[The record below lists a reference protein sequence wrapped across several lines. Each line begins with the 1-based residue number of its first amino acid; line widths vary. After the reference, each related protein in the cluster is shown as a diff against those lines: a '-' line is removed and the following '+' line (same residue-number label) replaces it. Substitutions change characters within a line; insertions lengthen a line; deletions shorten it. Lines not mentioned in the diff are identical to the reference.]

1 MQEQTETTEKK
12 EEVKKDEILE
22 TLSKFAGKGQ
32 EASDLE
38 KRLSDSRNALRQEQS
53 KIDYLKGQLRSLNE
67 TGELED
73 EVYGQ
78 LKQRLDGYEPTPQE
92 LLNSKALSSFK
103 KAKLIFKKNVE
114 NIRNYS
120 GIENP
125 KFILN
130 NLEHFYKNVANDE
143 GRAAIEAKIFENAKS
158 PEAVVKN
165 ILALKDE
172 LDEFYSGNNKN
183 ILGSKH
189 PIEAELEN
197 FGGFDGF
204 LTTVKSQIDAKEQ
217 EIEQLRVR
225 LSKYEQSNEEL
236 NIKKEKGYS
245 VKKKGFTELPW

>member
-38 KRLSDSRNALRQEQS
+38 KRLSDSRNAL
-53 KIDYLKGQLRSLNE
+53 
-67 TGELED
+67 

-92 LLNSKALSSFK
+92 LLNSKALSGFK